1 MSVTLKQALVLPSLR
16 QATLLAGFDN
26 LDRPITSVNVLEYI
40 GTETLHQQSEPAD
53 RFAGGELVLTC
64 FSSIPTNVDAQCE
77 CLRAL
82 SQVGQAGLVLY
93 YVGSVM
99 PQVDPALVTL
109 AQELDFP
116 LLVMPHR
123 TELRYSEVIGD
134 VMEAILRDQA
144 DNTHLLGDI
153 LEHMTLLPEHQRTVD
168 TVLQLLSDRLRATVL
183 LLDGTG
189 QLLGACAWPRGS
201 QADMTDLLIQA
212 RQGNADQC
220 CRLTID
226 PGDAAPMELCLLKAG
241 QPLSNE
247 VQQQAQDV
255 MQLALNLWSLKHAEL
270 AIEELVRAILRD
282 EPIKMRRLAA
292 LFRLNVASIHCM
304 WMLSPL
310 DPACREE
317 FLRRVPTIASQ
328 LLEPHCQAAIA
339 GSYQDFVIVLAD
351 NGVFGPEGEAL
362 AAQLDEQLKAEG
374 LGAGFV
380 CCQGL
385 ENTAQ
390 VRAAFLRSSEG
401 LPSAQTIWPT
411 RTVHTLGE
419 IDFALHC
426 KNDLVQDE
434 ASVTRCR
441 AVLAP
446 LHSSSEELP
455 LVDTLAV
462 YLLDADQNIV
472 RCAQQL
478 FLHKNTVKYRYQQIT
493 HRLGHTPD
501 KLPELTALYEAV
513 ALYRLLEK

>member
-26 LDRPITSVNVLEYI
+26 LDQPITSVNVLEYI
-40 GTETLHQQSEPAD
+40 GTETLHQQSEPAG

-183 LLDGTG
+183 LLDSTG

-220 CRLTID
+220 CRLIID
-226 PGDAAPMELCLLKAG
+226 PGDTAPMELSAEGGPTAEQRGAAAG
-241 QPLSNE
+241 PG
-247 VQQQAQDV
+247 
-255 MQLALNLWSLKHAEL
+255 
-270 AIEELVRAILRD
+270 RD
-282 EPIKMRRLAA
+282 A
-292 LFRLNVASIHCM
+292 
-304 WMLSPL
+304 
-310 DPACREE
+310 
-317 FLRRVPTIASQ
+317 
-328 LLEPHCQAAIA
+328 A
-339 GSYQDFVIVLAD
+339 GSESVE
-351 NGVFGPEGEAL
+351 PEARG
-362 AAQLDEQLKAEG
+362 
-374 LGAGFV
+374 
-380 CCQGL
+380 
-385 ENTAQ
+385 T
-390 VRAAFLRSSEG
+390 
-401 LPSAQTIWPT
+401 
-411 RTVHTLGE
+411 
-419 IDFALHC
+419 
-426 KNDLVQDE
+426 
-434 ASVTRCR
+434 
-441 AVLAP
+441 
-446 LHSSSEELP
+446 
-455 LVDTLAV
+455 
-462 YLLDADQNIV
+462 
-472 RCAQQL
+472 
-478 FLHKNTVKYRYQQIT
+478 
-493 HRLGHTPD
+493 GH
-501 KLPELTALYEAV
+501 
-513 ALYRLLEK
+513 

>member
-40 GTETLHQQSEPAD
+40 GAETLHQQSEPAG

-255 MQLALNLWSLKHAEL
+255 MQLALNLWSLMNTSTTTMSYSRVLSYFQSQQVVDFEMDLNTGDIKLALVEGSVEL
-270 AIEELVRAILRD
+270 PSNAVDTGKQPAGRGQLTQGGVFDLIRSQSQSTGSSRTIPWVRQRAASPPSSPAQPQCPVRAIR
-282 EPIKMRRLAA
+282 MQQRQSSRNRL
-292 LFRLNVASIHCM
+292 
-304 WMLSPL
+304 
-310 DPACREE
+310 
-317 FLRRVPTIASQ
+317 
-328 LLEPHCQAAIA
+328 
-339 GSYQDFVIVLAD
+339 
-351 NGVFGPEGEAL
+351 
-362 AAQLDEQLKAEG
+362 
-374 LGAGFV
+374 
-380 CCQGL
+380 
-385 ENTAQ
+385 
-390 VRAAFLRSSEG
+390 
-401 LPSAQTIWPT
+401 
-411 RTVHTLGE
+411 
-419 IDFALHC
+419 
-426 KNDLVQDE
+426 
-434 ASVTRCR
+434 SV
-441 AVLAP
+441 
-446 LHSSSEELP
+446 
-455 LVDTLAV
+455 
-462 YLLDADQNIV
+462 
-472 RCAQQL
+472 
-478 FLHKNTVKYRYQQIT
+478 
-493 HRLGHTPD
+493 
-501 KLPELTALYEAV
+501 
-513 ALYRLLEK
+513 